1 MTVSTRPT
9 FSMSRALMLLMS
21 VFFLASCT
29 DPGPQNVNVVPSD
42 ASAVATFDFYSIAKK
57 GKLDEFKEFKT
68 YPKIS
73 EFLNEESEVLGD
85 LFSQMID
92 DPSISGIDWSKKAI
106 WFMEGI
112 ESPSAYMVLEM
123 DDKAK
128 FRAMLDKVKE
138 EAAADAEDIKSGE
151 GFDYIDG
158 GGSIMAWND
167 NVVLMKMD
175 GAYDSEAA
183 LSDVAE
189 RLANTQENSI
199 AASEKFNTFYN
210 EGNDVAFWM
219 PVAQFYDIY
228 SNAMNNMSSE
238 AMPRMD
244 WLFEGESF
252 VIAALNFNKD
262 DYRMTMRLDPSDE
275 VRAKLDEI
283 YTGEPLDADILNYLP
298 ADAYMLITAHS
309 AKDAKSTVMELYG
322 EDAFTGMDEVMANA
336 GVPFKYSEILE
347 SFGGNFAMSISS
359 IAMEPYMREQYNYY
373 TGETEMVEDMR
384 PNMGMSAVID
394 LTNRDV
400 LDFAMDTLMVMSE
413 GMLVQDG
420 QQYYFEI
427 PDMGTTVRVTY
438 NEERA
443 FITTIDDAMIAYL
456 NGGYGDASLGK
467 TDLGK
472 KAASMSFYMY
482 FNADMSTYP
491 GQIQQM
497 MNNPMTAQAKPVL
510 DMLKSIELHPT
521 GDYEGSYIIN
531 FHETEDNALYDLL
544 SLMDDMGARFL

>member
-128 FRAMLDKVKE
+128 FREMLDKVKE
-138 EAAADAEDIKSGE
+138 EAAADAEDIQSGE

-167 NVVLMKMD
+167 KVVLMKIN

-199 AASEKFNTFYN
+199 ASSEKFNSFYN

-219 PVAQFYDIY
+219 PMAQFYDIY
-228 SNAMNNMSSE
+228 NTAMNSMSSE
-238 AMPRMD
+238 DMPRMD

-283 YTGEPLDADILNYLP
+283 YTGEPLDAEILNYLP
-298 ADAYMLITAHS
+298 ADAYMLLTAHS
-309 AKDAKSTVMELYG
+309 SKDAKSAMMELYG
-322 EDAFTGMDEVMANA
+322 EDVFANMDEMMANA
-336 GVPFKYSEILE
+336 GVPFKYSQILE
-347 SFGGNFAMSISS
+347 SFGGNFAMSLST
-359 IAMEPYMREQYNYY
+359 IAMEPYMRQQYNYY

-384 PNMGMSAVID
+384 PKLGMTAVID

-427 PDMGTTVRVTY
+427 PDLGTTVRVSY

-443 FITTIDDAMIAYL
+443 FITTMEDAMTAYL
-456 NGGYGDASLGK
+456 NGGYGDASLAG

-472 KAASMSFYMY
+472 KAASMSFYMF

-491 GQIQQM
+491 GQVQQM
-497 MNNPMTAQAKPVL
+497 MNNPMTAQAKPAL
-510 DMLKSIELHPT
+510 DMLKSIEVHPT

-531 FHETEDNALYDLL
+531 FQETEDNALYDLL